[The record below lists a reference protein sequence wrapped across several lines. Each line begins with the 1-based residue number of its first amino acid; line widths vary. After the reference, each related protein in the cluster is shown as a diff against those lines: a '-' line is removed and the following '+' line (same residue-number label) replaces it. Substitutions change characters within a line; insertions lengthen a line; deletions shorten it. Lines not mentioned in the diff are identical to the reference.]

1 MWTNENKFYV
11 VRKWKETWIFNSRE
25 ECKKNVE
32 WFSNAKYKSFK
43 NLLDAKAAI
52 SQWRESYYNNK
63 PQQNPKFDIRKV
75 PFYSNSIA
83 VDAACS
89 GNPWVMEYR
98 WVDIQTWQEIFH
110 QKFQIWTNNIWEFLA
125 IVNWLQYLWDDD
137 KVIYSDS
144 KIAISRIY
152 QWKCKTQIKKSDD
165 KELNKTLKAIK
176 NAEEWLQHNNITHK
190 ILKWDTEQRW
200 EIPADFGRK

>member
-25 ECKKNVE
+25 ECKNNVK

>member
-25 ECKKNVE
+25 ECKNNVK

-63 PQQNPKFDIRKV
+63 PQQNPKFDIKKV

-176 NAEEWLQHNNITHK
+176 NAEEWLQHNSITHK